1 MPTVPNVWWLKIR
14 MWLLVAALFGI
25 IYALVAAVS
34 FYLGISS
41 FIFYGVLAFGMTLLQ
56 YMIGPHIVGW
66 SMGVK
71 YVSEKDEPEL
81 HAMVEKLAKKSG
93 IPKPK
98 IGVSNLGI
106 PNAFAFGRWASD
118 GRICFT
124 KGILDLLSKKELE
137 AVAGHE
143 LSHLKHRDVAVITLI
158 SVIPMIA
165 WFVAQS
171 FIWGRHDR
179 NNGGGAVA
187 IGILA
192 FVIYFVTNLLVLY
205 ASRIREYYADAGSV
219 AIGNEPHCLA
229 SALYKLVY
237 GSAKCSHH
245 ELKRVEGMKAF
256 FANDISRAHDDIKEL
271 AALDLDKS
279 GHIDAEELA
288 HLSGQHIKLR
298 GIDKLMEVMS
308 THPNM
313 LKRIKVLSGMR

>member
-14 MWLLVAALFGI
+14 MFLLVAVLFGI
-25 IYALVAAVS
+25 IYALVAVVS
-34 FYLGISS
+34 TYLGFGN
-41 FIFYGVLAFGMTLLQ
+41 FIFFGVLAVGMTLLQ
-56 YMIGPHIVGW
+56 YLIGPKIVEW

-81 HAMVEKLAKKSG
+81 HAMVERLAKKSG

-98 IGVSNLGI
+98 IGISKLQI
-106 PNAFAFGRWASD
+106 PNAFAFGRWKSD

-124 KGILDLLSKKELE
+124 QGILDLLSKKELE

-143 LSHLKHRDVAVITLI
+143 LSHLKHSDVAVITLI

-165 WFVAQS
+165 WYIAWNLMWS
-171 FIWGRHDR
+171 RSDNR
-179 NNGGGAVA
+179 SNAAA
-187 IGILA
+187 IGIFA
-192 FVIYFVTNLLVLY
+192 FILYFVTNLLVLY

-219 AIGNEPHCLA
+219 ALGNEPHSLA

-245 ELKRVEGMKAF
+245 EIKKIEGMKAF
-256 FANDISRAHDDIKEL
+256 FANDISRAHRDIAEL

-279 GHIDAEELA
+279 GHIDAGELA
-288 HLSGQHIKLR
+288 HLGERHIKLS
-298 GIDKLMEVMS
+298 GIDKMMEIMS

-313 LKRIKVLSGMR
+313 LKRIKVLSGMK

>member
-14 MWLLVAALFGI
+14 MFLLVAVLFGI

-34 FYLGISS
+34 TYLGFGN
-41 FIFYGVLAFGMTLLQ
+41 FIFYGVLAVGMTLLQ
-56 YMIGPHIVGW
+56 YLIGPSIVGW

-81 HAMVEKLAKKSG
+81 HAMVERLAKKSS

-98 IGVSNLGI
+98 IGISRLGI
-106 PNAFAFGRWASD
+106 PNAFAFGRWKSD

-124 KGILDLLSKKELE
+124 QGIMNLLSKKELE

-165 WFVAQS
+165 WYIAWNLMWS
-171 FIWGRHDR
+171 RGDNRS
-179 NNGGGAVA
+179 NAAA
-187 IGILA
+187 IGIFA
-192 FVIYFVTNLLVLY
+192 FILYFVTNLLVLY

-219 AIGNEPHCLA
+219 TLGNEPHSLA

-237 GSAKCSHH
+237 GSAKCSRH
-245 ELKRVEGMKAF
+245 ELKKVEGMKAF
-256 FANDISRAHDDIKEL
+256 FANDISRAHDDIREL
-271 AALDLDKS
+271 AALDFDKS

-288 HLSGQHIKLR
+288 QLSERHIKLSGLDR
-298 GIDKLMEVMS
+298 LMELMS

-313 LKRIKVLSGMR
+313 LKRIKVLSGMK

>member
-34 FYLGISS
+34 TYLGFGN
-41 FIFYGVLAFGMTLLQ
+41 FIFFGVLAVGMTLLQ
-56 YMIGPHIVGW
+56 YLIGPSIVGW

-71 YVSEKDEPEL
+71 YVSEKEEPEL
-81 HAMVEKLAKKSG
+81 HAMVEKLAKKAG

-98 IGVSNLGI
+98 IGISKLQI

-165 WFVAQS
+165 WYIAWS
-171 FIWGRHDR
+171 MMWSRGDNRS
-179 NNGGGAVA
+179 NAMA

-219 AIGNEPHCLA
+219 SLGNEPHCLA

-237 GSAKCSHH
+237 GSAKCSRH
-245 ELKRVEGMKAF
+245 ELKKVEGMKAF

-271 AALDLDKS
+271 VALDLDKS
-279 GHIDAEELA
+279 GHIDAGELA
-288 HLSGQHIKLR
+288 HLSEKHIKLR
-298 GIDKLMEVMS
+298 GIDKLMEIMS

-313 LKRIKVLSGMR
+313 LKRIKVLSGMK

>member
-14 MWLLVAALFGI
+14 MYLLVVVLFGI
-25 IYALVAAVS
+25 IYALVSAVS
-34 FYLGISS
+34 FYLGITN
-41 FIFYGVLAFGMTLLQ
+41 FIFYGALAFGMTLLQ
-56 YMIGPHIVGW
+56 YLIGPSIVGW

-71 YVSEKDEPEL
+71 YVSEKEEPEL
-81 HAMVEKLAKKSG
+81 HAMVERLAKKSG
-93 IPKPK
+93 IPKPR
-98 IGVSNLGI
+98 IGISKLQI
-106 PNAFAFGRWASD
+106 PNAFAFGRWKSD

-124 KGILDLLSKKELE
+124 QGILDLLSKKELE

-165 WFVAQS
+165 WYVAQS

-187 IGILA
+187 VGILA

-219 AIGNEPHCLA
+219 TLGNEPHSLA

-237 GSAKCSHH
+237 GSAKCSRH
-245 ELKRVEGMKAF
+245 ELKKVEGMKAF
-256 FANDISRAHDDIKEL
+256 FANDISRAHHDIQEL

-288 HLSGQHIKLR
+288 HLSEKHIKLS
-298 GIDKLMEVMS
+298 GIDKMMEVMS

-313 LKRIKVLSGMR
+313 LKRIKILSSMR

>member
-34 FYLGISS
+34 TYLGFGN
-41 FIFYGVLAFGMTLLQ
+41 FIFFGVLAVGMTLLQ
-56 YMIGPHIVGW
+56 YLIGPSIVGW

-71 YVSEKDEPEL
+71 YVSEKEEPEL

-93 IPKPK
+93 IPKPR

-106 PNAFAFGRWASD
+106 PNAFAFGRWKSD

-165 WFVAQS
+165 WYIAWS
-171 FIWGRHDR
+171 MMWSRGDNRS
-179 NNGGGAVA
+179 NAMA
-187 IGILA
+187 IGIFA

-219 AIGNEPHCLA
+219 SLGNEPHSLA

-237 GSAKCSHH
+237 GSAKCSRH
-245 ELKRVEGMKAF
+245 ELKKVEGMKAF

-271 AALDLDKS
+271 VALDLDKS
-279 GHIDAEELA
+279 GHIDASELA
-288 HLSGQHIKLR
+288 HLSEKHIKLS

-313 LKRIKVLSGMR
+313 LKRIKVLSGMK